1 MSMTECYSMAFAKK
15 YIIFRVLIVVGGG
28 VKGVGAGRGVK
39 SDLIKSE
46 GTSLR
51 ICIPAGI
58 VSLQLD

>member
-1 MSMTECYSMAFAKK
+1 M
-15 YIIFRVLIVVGGG
+15 VGGG

-51 ICIPAGI
+51 ICIPAGT